1 MKETHP
7 AMVAARNSWR
17 CVQGKL
23 KDEWLGLMSE
33 DVVIE
38 DPIGR
43 SPLDPEGRGHR
54 GKAAASAF
62 WDRNIG
68 PSSIQI
74 EPHKSFTCGSEAAHL
89 LTLTTKLS
97 TGQTLQVHGIFTYR
111 VDDAGLLVSL
121 RGFWDMTDMNR
132 WLDLA
137 IERAPLARA
146 VAHRRLS
153 SDVDVATTGQEQ
165 ASASGTSASIPSAPP
180 ILPPHVRARP

>member
-23 KDEWLGLMSE
+23 KEEWLGLMAE

-54 GKAAASAF
+54 GKAGASAF

-89 LTLTTKLS
+89 LTLTTKLPS
-97 TGQTLQVHGIFTYR
+97 GQTLQVHGIFTYR

-121 RGFWDMTDMNR
+121 RGYWDMTDMKQ
-132 WLDLA
+132 
-137 IERAPLARA
+137 
-146 VAHRRLS
+146 VA
-153 SDVDVATTGQEQ
+153 
-165 ASASGTSASIPSAPP
+165 
-180 ILPPHVRARP
+180 